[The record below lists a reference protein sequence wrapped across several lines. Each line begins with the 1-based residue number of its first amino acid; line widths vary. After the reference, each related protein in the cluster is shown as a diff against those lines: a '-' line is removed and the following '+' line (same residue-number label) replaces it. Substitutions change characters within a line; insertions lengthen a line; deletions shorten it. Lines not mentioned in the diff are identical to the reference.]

1 MHNTTR
7 LTQSLLSAAA
17 SHRHPQRPAAVFP
30 GQTHMLRMPSASPWR
45 EMGQTGSRASCSPP
59 AVASLSGWIRS
70 LPSPPASLVQLQPP
84 LCSPSGCW
92 QEKTAGGSQ
101 PWIPPDLP
109 PSTAASERHRAANA
123 FGSSAPTAV
132 VLWSTEDHRQRLT
145 VGLERQRSRSHK
157 HTWGLQRSL
166 SFCFSPFFLLLLLFF
181 N

>member
-1 MHNTTR
+1 MSPASGDIPGCTTQHNTTCCQTDR
-7 LTQSLLSAAA
+7 EPPVSCCIPSPFSKAGCCVSGTNPHAANAQCLTMEGDGSNWRQSQLLSPG
-17 SHRHPQRPAAVFP
+17 SGFPQQMV
-30 GQTHMLRMPSASPWR
+30 
-45 EMGQTGSRASCSPP
+45 
-59 AVASLSGWIRS
+59 RS

-132 VLWSTEDHRQRLT
+132 VLWNTKDHRQRFT
-145 VGLERQRSRSHK
+145 VGLERQ
-157 HTWGLQRSL
+157 
-166 SFCFSPFFLLLLLFF
+166 
-181 N
+181 